1 MERWRRSAKDRTPT
15 TGELIVKESKAKRK
29 LRLAADE
36 AAGREPSVYG
46 QSVLKRLSE
55 AVHRPKPNG

>member
-1 MERWRRSAKDRTPT
+1 MESSRRSAKDRTRVT
-15 TGELIVKESKAKRK
+15 WDVIMKESKAQRT

-36 AAGREPSVYG
+36 AAAREPSVYG

-55 AVHRPKPNG
+55 AVHRPKPAG

>member
-1 MERWRRSAKDRTPT
+1 M
-15 TGELIVKESKAKRK
+15 KESKAQRK

-36 AAGREPSVYG
+36 AAAREPSVYG

-55 AVHRPKPNG
+55 AVHRPKPAG